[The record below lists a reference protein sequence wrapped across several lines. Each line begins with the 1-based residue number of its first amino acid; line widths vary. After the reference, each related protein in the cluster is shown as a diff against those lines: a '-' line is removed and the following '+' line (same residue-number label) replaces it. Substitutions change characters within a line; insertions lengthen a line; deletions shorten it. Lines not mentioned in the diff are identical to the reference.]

1 LILGPGGPAI
11 LSSMIEADGGQCD
24 VSSFVPVNNG
34 FHHVDALANG
44 IADVATLIF
53 ENFEIIEAKH
63 RGLDVDFFALKDYGI
78 PDFNQLILISSE
90 ECYKKRKIDIKL
102 LINILHR
109 AVQYIYSNPTDAKRI
124 YITSSHCAQ
133 DDVVASDC
141 YDATVSRFT
150 TDFSLPDSYYESL
163 NTWMFEKKIIA
174 SPLDLN
180 TEKLW
185 TNELITDLK

>member
-1 LILGPGGPAI
+1 
-11 LSSMIEADGGQCD
+11 MIEADGGQCD

-53 ENFEIIEAKH
+53 ENFEVIEAKH

-78 PDFNQLILISSE
+78 PDFNQLVLISSE
-90 ECYKKRKIDIKL
+90 ECYKERQSEFKL

-109 AVQYIYSNPTDAKRI
+109 AVQYIYSNPADAKRI
-124 YITSSHCAQ
+124 YMTSSCSAH

-141 YDATVSRFT
+141 YDATVSHFT

-163 NTWMFEKKIIA
+163 NAWMFEKKIIA

-185 TNELITDLK
+185 TNELITDLN

>member
-1 LILGPGGPAI
+1 
-11 LSSMIEADGGQCD
+11 MIEADGGECD
-24 VSSFVPVNNG
+24 VSSFAPVNNG
-34 FHHVDALANG
+34 FLHVDALVNG

-90 ECYKKRKIDIKL
+90 DCYKERQSDIKL
-102 LINILHR
+102 LVDILHR
-109 AVQYIYSNPTDAKRI
+109 AILYMNSNPAEAKRI
-124 YITSSHCAQ
+124 YMTSSCCAT
-133 DDVVASDC
+133 DDVVMSDC

-150 TDFSLPDSYYESL
+150 LDFSLSDSYFESL
-163 NTWMFEKKIIA
+163 NAWMFEKKII
-174 SPLDLN
+174 SGSLDLK

-185 TNELITDLK
+185 TNELITNLGK